1 MRQILIFCFLL
12 VFPAVI
18 RAEKTLKVA
27 CVGNSITYG
36 AGIAGRENNSY
47 PAQLQQ
53 LLGGGYRVENFG
65 HNGATAASWGDY
77 PYTDMPE
84 FERSKEFAPDIVLLK
99 LGTNDTRPQNWRGA
113 EPFAAELGRL
123 ADTYRNL
130 PSHPQ
135 VIVLTPVRC
144 FLTEEGT
151 ISPQKIAGEVR
162 PAVEKLAC
170 ERGLGII
177 NLFNLFGDRW
187 DATLM
192 PDRLHPS
199 AIGAGMIARKVG
211 DYLLA
216 GKKGL

>member
-1 MRQILIFCFLL
+1 MPPNWDGWR
-12 VFPAVI
+12 
-18 RAEKTLKVA
+18 TL
-27 CVGNSITYG
+27 S
-36 AGIAGRENNSY
+36 
-47 PAQLQQ
+47 
-53 LLGGGYRVENFG
+53 
-65 HNGATAASWGDY
+65 
-77 PYTDMPE
+77 
-84 FERSKEFAPDIVLLK
+84 
-99 LGTNDTRPQNWRGA
+99 
-113 EPFAAELGRL
+113 
-123 ADTYRNL
+123 RNL

-135 VIVLTPVRC
+135 VIVLTPCAC

-216 GKKGL
+216 GKRDGSLVRAGRGYGFLFPRIPGI